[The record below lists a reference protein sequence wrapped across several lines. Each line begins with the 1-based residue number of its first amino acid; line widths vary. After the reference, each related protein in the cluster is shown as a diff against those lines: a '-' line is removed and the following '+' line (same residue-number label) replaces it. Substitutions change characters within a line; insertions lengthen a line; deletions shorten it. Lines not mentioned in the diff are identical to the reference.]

1 MPKQPRY
8 DYDDY
13 AGLFD
18 SDRQARRK
26 RKAKAHHVPKKQNSD
41 IIREIADTN
50 SVEMGIQD
58 ENHNLTYQP
67 SLYEA
72 EWLYSSLNPFFE
84 QSLITDVLSLVK
96 GGKEANVY
104 CCEAHPSTGVEYL
117 AAKVYR
123 PRQFRNLSNDAV
135 YREGR
140 DLLDA
145 DGKQVHDN
153 DKRSIRAIDKKTNYG
168 VILAHTS
175 WLMHEYRTLSL
186 LHEQGVNVPQPYGSG
201 ENAILL
207 EFIGEHPH
215 LVAPTLHQVR
225 LPKSQAQK
233 LFKQVMDAIE
243 TMLQNQIVHGD
254 LSAYNILFWDDEA
267 ILIDFPQVVNSNT
280 NSNTHAI
287 LKRDIQRVCDY
298 FKRCGVHADG
308 DMWMSRLWKRYLA
321 IDSQDRAA
329 DLSRYEVESDD
340 E

>member
-1 MPKQPRY
+1 MPKQSRY

-13 AGLFD
+13 ADLFA
-18 SDRQARRK
+18 SDRQSRRK
-26 RKAKAHHVPKKQNSD
+26 RKPKAHHVPKKHD
-41 IIREIADTN
+41 AEIIREIAETTN
-50 SVEMGIQD
+50 VEMGTQD
-58 ENHNLTYQP
+58 QTMTYQP

-72 EWLYSSLNPFFE
+72 EWLDSSLKPFFE

-123 PRQFRNLSNDAV
+123 PRQFRNLSNDAI

-140 DLLDA
+140 NLLDA
-145 DGKQVHDN
+145 DGKLVHDN
-153 DKRSIRAIDKKTNYG
+153 DKRSIRAIDKKSNYG

-186 LHEQGVNVPQPYGSG
+186 LHEQGVNVPKPYSSG

-225 LPKSQAQK
+225 LPKTQAPK
-233 LFKQVMDAIE
+233 VFADVMEAIE

-267 ILIDFPQVVNSNT
+267 ILIDFPQVVNVAA
-280 NSNTHAI
+280 NSNTYPI

-298 FKRCGVHADG
+298 FKRCGVADANADEWLG
-308 DMWMSRLWKRYLA
+308 RLWKRYLE
-321 IDSQDRAA
+321 IDREDRAA
-329 DLSRYEVESDD
+329 DLSRYEVDDD